1 MVKSTQQ
8 ENFGVSIR
16 SATKTYGD
24 FRALDDVSLEVRP
37 GEFVSILGPSGSG
50 KTTFLGILGG
60 FVQPSSGRIL
70 LGERDITFAPP
81 HKRDIGIV
89 FQNYAL
95 FPHMSVAENIG
106 FPLKLRKVPRQEI
119 ARRVEQALE
128 TVELG
133 GYGARSVAQLS
144 GGQRQRVALA
154 RAIVFGPGILL
165 MDEPLSALDKKLREH
180 MQVELR
186 RLHEKLGMTTVYVTH
201 DQREALSMSDR
212 IAVIHR
218 GRVMQIGTP
227 GELYEQP
234 ANRFV
239 ADFVGESAFLSIDV
253 RDGVACHDGRPLR
266 LQAGAEACRGKLLM
280 LRPERLSV
288 VTDEADPDMNVFRGT
303 VSSLAYHG
311 DSYLLQVELDGGA
324 SISVRGVCH
333 RHASAGMPGKGDAIT
348 LGMHRE
354 DTVLVDDD

>member
-1 MVKSTQQ
+1 MSLTFENVSYRYPGSQQ
-8 ENFGVSIR
+8 G
-16 SATKTYGD
+16 
-24 FRALDDVSLEVRP
+24 LHEVCFDIGQ
-37 GEFVSILGPSGSG
+37 GELVAVIGPSGSG
-50 KTTFLGILGG
+50 KSTLLKLVAGLETGH
-60 FVQPSSGRIL
+60 QGRIAL
-70 LGERDITFAPP
+70 AGQDMAGTPVHQRG
-81 HKRDIGIV
+81 IGMV
-89 FQNYAL
+89 FQSYAL